1 MPRSPLFL
9 VGRLAACHCPAPQP
23 DVHVMIDALDALEHL
38 LGARRTDDLAGGQM
52 FSKRFRAIDFGDKP
66 RFLTTTT
73 YVD

>member
-52 FSKRFRAIDFGDKP
+52 LSK
-66 RFLTTTT
+66 
-73 YVD
+73 